1 MISGMLKITILTY
14 YSKMKN
20 RAIVITLAL
29 LTISVANFFQ
39 FFNHGNIRT
48 VEFVSILA
56 MGILLGILIV
66 LLVKKKP

>member
-1 MISGMLKITILTY
+1 
-14 YSKMKN
+14 MKN